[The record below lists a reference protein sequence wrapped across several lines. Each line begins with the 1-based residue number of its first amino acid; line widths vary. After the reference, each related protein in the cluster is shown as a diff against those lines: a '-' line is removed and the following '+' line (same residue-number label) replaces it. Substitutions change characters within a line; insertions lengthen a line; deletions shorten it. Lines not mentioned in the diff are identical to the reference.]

1 MSGAWSTLVRGE
13 SSFLESTG
21 EAGIVDNVG
30 AELLA
35 VMKPGRAG
43 AGELNEDLPLAKAGV
58 SSIECLAVFG
68 RTTLLGF

>member
-1 MSGAWSTLVRGE
+1 MTGAWSAVGRGE

-21 EAGIVDNVG
+21 EAGIVVNVG

-43 AGELNEDLPLAKAGV
+43 AGELIEDLPLAKAGV
-58 SSIECLAVFG
+58 SSIECLAVLG
-68 RTTLLGF
+68 RITLWGF